1 MPVPF
6 AGVTLWVMWH
16 LRLGTTEPTGP
27 HSTEQIQ
34 AAIAA
39 GNVSS
44 QSTVMAA
51 EDGVWRPIDSVPAF
65 AAARPKDAGVS
76 PLRQVVGSVVL
87 SGIFLLAGWA
97 AYEDLTKPGPPK
109 PPTMKEAVLSD
120 WKRYDTRPADDK
132 NAVTLTATF
141 RAIKENLLKAN
152 DQAAAADAVRE
163 NESQFRSRTARILN
177 AETYAKGYLNTTL
190 VPSNDPA
197 RCMVWGSQWA
207 DSFKTADSLRE
218 VGFKFVECPGRTWV
232 L

>member
-1 MPVPF
+1 MPGSVPR
-6 AGVTLWVMWH
+6 GDTVDMWY
-16 LRLGTTEPTGP
+16 LQLGTTEPTGP

-51 EDGVWRPIDSVPAF
+51 EDGVWRPVDSVPAF
-65 AAARPKDAGVS
+65 AAARPKGAGVS
-76 PLRQVVGSVVL
+76 PGNQIIGYAIILGAS
-87 SGIFLLAGWA
+87 LLVMWWA
-97 AYEDLTKPGPPK
+97 YGDLTKPAPPK
-109 PPTMKEAVLSD
+109 PPTVKEAVLTS
-120 WKRYDTRPADDK
+120 WKRHDDRIDGDK
-132 NAVTLTATF
+132 SLETLGLTF
-141 RAIKENLLKAN
+141 RTIKADLLKAS
-152 DQAAAADAVRE
+152 DPAAVEDAVRE
-163 NESQFRSRTARILN
+163 NESQFRSRAARRLN

-197 RCMVWGSQWA
+197 HCMVWGSQWTGEV
-207 DSFKTADSLRE
+207 KTADSLRE